1 MTDRVREIM
10 AHTIAG
16 KCSNDCIFVGLSET
30 MPIVSDHMLDIMA
43 EIYKK
48 AYDQGYKDA
57 QGVSNIEYPNKE
69 ARYESNV

>member
-16 KCSNDCIFVGLSET
+16 KCAHDCIFVGLSET

-43 EIYKK
+43 EIYNK
-48 AYDQGYKDA
+48 AYKQGYKDA
-57 QGVSNIEYPNKE
+57 QGVSNIDYSNTERK
-69 ARYESNV
+69 YESNV